1 MDQHVISAWHLRAF
15 AGRGRGAQVVHVFEK
30 TTDAYADIRVDEF
43 LAEADAHSPE
53 VELDL
58 AHLEDPAA
66 RAARTLVKRARALP
80 GGLYAVMEPDAAI
93 QTAGPALTDEGVI
106 EGMRLLV
113 SRHEIPSPNAAD
125 RLALANYVALMYQRS
140 PKGEAA
146 RVKFSIAYERA
157 AQTILDRMMPGMRSG
172 LEEAVSQRRARM
184 LRNAL
189 DMGPILARANWW
201 IVRAG
206 APEAFVLGDH
216 PVVTT
221 VSLGHDDTWRPIFA
235 EATFVVAMPL
245 GPAVALLIA
254 PRVIV
259 PISGIDGPDEVVSA
273 INRLVWR
280 SADRYVLARNREQL
294 DRGLPDASE
303 ELRRS
308 TVPVDVDL
316 GKIARTAMA
325 ETAAIVAG
333 VRFRYEV
340 GTWQRW
346 ERCRLVFGY
355 FPYAS
360 EDRHLFASPDQ
371 HTSGPP
377 ADPRTIGRMRR
388 R

>member
-15 AGRGRGAQVVHVFEK
+15 AGRGRGAQVVQVFDK
-30 TTDAYADIRVDEF
+30 ATDVYADVRVDEF

-53 VELDL
+53 VELDI

-80 GGLYAVMEPDAAI
+80 GGFYAVMGPDAAV
-93 QTAGPALTDEGVI
+93 QTAGPALSDEGVI

-113 SRHEIPSPNAAD
+113 GRHEIPSPNTAD

-146 RVKFSIAYERA
+146 RVEFRIVYERA

-172 LEEAVSQRRARM
+172 LDEAASERRARM

-245 GPAVALLIA
+245 GPAVGVFVGAGVCVGAGVGVGGGVAPLKVTATATFVVGVRVQVEPWPEQGPVLHPPNLEPGAAVAVRTSCNPEPNRSEQLVPQEMPRGLLTT
-254 PRVIV
+254 V
-259 PISGIDGPDEVVSA
+259 PEPSPNFEILTATG
-273 INRLVWR
+273 LR
-280 SADRYVLARNREQL
+280 SANHH
-294 DRGLPDASE
+294 P
-303 ELRRS
+303 ELVTS
-308 TVPVDVDL
+308 DEM
-316 GKIARTAMA
+316 K
-325 ETAAIVAG
+325 AIV
-333 VRFRYEV
+333 
-340 GTWQRW
+340 W
-346 ERCRLVFGY
+346 
-355 FPYAS
+355 
-360 EDRHLFASPDQ
+360 
-371 HTSGPP
+371 
-377 ADPRTIGRMRR
+377 
-388 R
+388 